1 MTEYSV
7 IKLDFTLERR
17 LGGNGYQKS
26 VVRRTWKRKNKFS
39 NTILSRI
46 KQSLELLSQGLE
58 YSIQLEYSLCG
69 HFLNLPLGS

>member
-17 LGGNGYQKS
+17 LGGMEIRS

-46 KQSLELLSQGLE
+46 KQPGVAFPGSGIF
-58 YSIQLEYSLCG
+58 YSVGI
-69 HFLNLPLGS
+69 

>member
-7 IKLDFTLERR
+7 SKLDFTLERR

-46 KQSLELLSQGLE
+46 KQPGVAFPGSGIF
-58 YSIQLEYSLCG
+58 YSVGI
-69 HFLNLPLGS
+69 